1 MFAKLGITYLS
12 NAYIM
17 QVLGMF
23 LYALCACIIFKTV
36 GDRIGNSNQKVVDEV
51 LVDICILL
59 MFINPYITETYVYGS
74 MVWAAGILLGCLCA
88 YCWCNKK
95 HIIGFVLALLTVSYY
110 QADIFIPLII
120 CIISFWLEAMKTS
133 DYIAFMKRSA
143 VTSIYFAMTCAISL
157 LISKISMRVFMTTSV
172 AKNVTTE
179 ELSSFGLNIYAVIRG
194 IGIFLFT
201 TSGFSPLLF
210 SFVVIIAC
218 FAAGAVSIMLN
229 GRNIMSGIVA
239 WGLFC
244 SVLVFIPFSFGLVG
258 ASGGYAPRI
267 ILACF
272 FSLGG
277 IIISTYFL
285 LQRSFEEINKVVI
298 SIVRLSI
305 IMIVAVYYVYNTI
318 GITDCFIQQALDTR
332 EVHLV
337 QGAIENYEASSN
349 NTITTI
355 LTLSD
360 KNPLYIYPEQINHYY
375 GTTYNHRMLRDAWSQ
390 GQYLNYM
397 CGTNYK
403 TKNFSEE
410 KYTELFGESNWD
422 ELSLDEQLYFEGDTL
437 YWAVY

>member
-17 QVLGMF
+17 QILGMI
-23 LYALCACIIFKTV
+23 LYAFCACIIFKT
-36 GDRIGNSNQKVVDEV
+36 IGYRSGKINQKDVDEA

-74 MVWAAGILLGCLCA
+74 MVWAAGIMVGCLCA

-95 HIIGFVLALLTVSYY
+95 KYVGFILALLTVSYY

-120 CIISFWLEAMKTS
+120 CIISFWLEAMETS
-133 DYIAFMKRSA
+133 DYIAFMKKSA
-143 VTSIYFAMTCAISL
+143 VTSICFATTCVISL
-157 LISKISMRVFMTTSV
+157 IISKISMRLFMTTSV

-179 ELSSFGLNIYAVIRG
+179 ELSSFGVNVYSVIRG
-194 IGIFLFT
+194 IGIFLLT
-201 TSGFSPLLF
+201 TSGFSPLFF
-210 SFVVIIAC
+210 SLVVLIVCFVV
-218 FAAGAVSIMLN
+218 GVVSIMVD
-229 GRNIMSGIVA
+229 GRNKMSGIVA

-244 SVLVFIPFSFGLVG
+244 GVLVCIPFSFGFVG

-277 IIISTYFL
+277 IILSTYFL
-285 LQRSFEEINKVVI
+285 ILRSFEETNKVI
-298 SIVRLSI
+298 IGIAHLSI
-305 IMIVAVYYVYNTI
+305 ILIVAI

-337 QGAIENYEASSN
+337 QDAIENYEASSN

-410 KYTELFGESNWD
+410 KYKELFGDSNWD
-422 ELSLDEQLYFEGDTL
+422 ELNLDEQLYFEGDTL